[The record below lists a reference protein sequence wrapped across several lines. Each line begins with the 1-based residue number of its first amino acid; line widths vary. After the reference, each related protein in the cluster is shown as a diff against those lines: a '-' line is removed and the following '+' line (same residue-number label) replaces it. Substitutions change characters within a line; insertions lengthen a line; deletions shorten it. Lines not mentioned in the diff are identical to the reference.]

1 MKVRCLLFLI
11 GFLLWADAAELMA
24 QPVPAAPP
32 RERERWRE
40 GHSRPR
46 IEPPSSPEQMS
57 PERRAQFIARLR
69 QLRIWKLTDR
79 LKMTEE
85 QSIRFFP
92 KYNRYQDEYFAKV
105 EQLHA
110 QMRELRELE
119 AKKAPDSELD
129 KQVEKILATRTEM
142 SGLFS
147 KYAKEFREVLTAQQL
162 AELML
167 FERDFLDDL
176 NRLMRRERPDT
187 TRPMVR

>member
-1 MKVRCLLFLI
+1 MNIRLFLLL
-11 GFLLWADAAELMA
+11 GSLLLWVSTAELAA
-24 QPVPAAPP
+24 QPVPPAPRDRMP
-32 RERERWRE
+32 ERARQRFEQ
-40 GHSRPR
+40 PT
-46 IEPPSSPEQMS
+46 PPMHS
-57 PERRAQFIARLR
+57 PERRAEFVARLR

-85 QSIRFFP
+85 QAVRFFP
-92 KYNRYQDEYFAKV
+92 RYNRYQDEYFDKV
-105 EQLHA
+105 QQLQA

-142 SGLFS
+142 NGLFS
-147 KYAKEFREVLTAQQL
+147 KYIKEFREVLTAQQL

-176 NRLMRRERPDT
+176 QRLMRRERPDS
-187 TRPMVR
+187 TR